1 MLTSQSDYYPNR
13 AIARHGLQQ
22 AGGSKNITFPA
33 IPAEEEE
40 EPNNNTEP
48 RPAAATDFFLNFF
61 SMIHTKLVRSHD
73 DSRARERE
81 RKRKRDCACLLAC
94 ARSLLTAT
102 TTAAAAQQQLDPLKG
117 SQKATF
123 VGLQQDT
130 KDSLN
135 GLF

>member
-1 MLTSQSDYYPNR
+1 
-13 AIARHGLQQ
+13 
-22 AGGSKNITFPA
+22 
-33 IPAEEEE
+33 
-40 EPNNNTEP
+40 
-48 RPAAATDFFLNFF
+48 
-61 SMIHTKLVRSHD
+61 MIQTKLVRGHD

-81 RKRKRDCACLLAC
+81 RERKRDCACLLAC
-94 ARSLLTAT
+94 ARSLLAA

-130 KDSLN
+130 KDSSN